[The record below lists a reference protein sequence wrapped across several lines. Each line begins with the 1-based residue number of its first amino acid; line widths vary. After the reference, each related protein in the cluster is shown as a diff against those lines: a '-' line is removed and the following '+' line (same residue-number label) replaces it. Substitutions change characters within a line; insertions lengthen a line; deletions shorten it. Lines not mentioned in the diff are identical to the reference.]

1 MVQTICFFDFASMI
15 LHFFHSVNA
24 GSAVLPCSGL
34 GTALLLYAGMTF
46 HSTRTRL
53 TEAREELKARLAAQ
67 QVLRLENEA
76 LSRQIAVVEAEDIG
90 E

>member
-1 MVQTICFFDFASMI
+1 MCSMGKVFMDQVARWFFGIA
-15 LHFFHSVNA
+15 A
-24 GSAVLPCSGL
+24 A
-34 GTALLLYAGMTF
+34 ALLLYAGMTF

-53 TEAREELKARLAAQ
+53 TEAREELKVRLAAQ

>member
-1 MVQTICFFDFASMI
+1 MDQVARWFFGIA
-15 LHFFHSVNA
+15 A
-24 GSAVLPCSGL
+24 A
-34 GTALLLYAGMTF
+34 ALLLYAGMTF

-53 TEAREELKARLAAQ
+53 TEAREELKVRLAAQ